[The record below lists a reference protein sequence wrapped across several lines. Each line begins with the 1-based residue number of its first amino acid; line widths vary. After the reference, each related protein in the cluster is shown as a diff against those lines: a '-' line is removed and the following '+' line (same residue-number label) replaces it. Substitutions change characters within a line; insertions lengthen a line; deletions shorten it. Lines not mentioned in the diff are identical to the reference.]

1 MDNNQPIGIL
11 TQALAALQYGRDSPS
26 TSNEK
31 TIYLADS
38 KNAPY
43 GQKSKERVVAL
54 SIKNT
59 DLLLEMN
66 CNSLLLPAMLLLML
80 FEN

>member
-1 MDNNQPIGIL
+1 ME
-11 TQALAALQYGRDSPS
+11 RDSPS
-26 TSNEK
+26 TPNEK
-31 TIYLADS
+31 PYTLQTVRM
-38 KNAPY
+38 PY
-43 GQKSKERVVAL
+43 GQKSKEEIVAL

-66 CNSLLLPAMLLLML
+66 CKLIVVAYLLML